1 MELLVL
7 VLSLA
12 LFALLA
18 GVAVAKA
25 IAGRPPPDAAADA
38 DVVARLMRGGA
49 RGRFGKAHAA
59 AVREGLPDALDM
71 IANSLSAGLTLPQAI
86 LRNLEHFP
94 PAVGAEFAR
103 VIYDTSLG
111 FSVAGAFD
119 NLAARLPTKDVQMV
133 AIASKIGVSH
143 GGRLNENYRMLA
155 GILRDHMAFEREL
168 RAMTTE
174 GRMQAIVMSCLP
186 VALIL
191 ILGGI
196 RPEMMKPLFT
206 TWMGWTT
213 LAVLATMQTL
223 AYVWIKKIVTIEE

>member
-1 MELLVL
+1 MPLLVL

-12 LFALLA
+12 LFAALV

-25 IAGRPPPDAAADA
+25 VAGRRPAAADA
-38 DVVARLMRGGA
+38 DVVARVMRGGA
-49 RGRFGKAHAA
+49 LVRFGKAHAA

-119 NLAARLPTKDVQMV
+119 NFAARLPTKDVQMV
-133 AIASKIGVSH
+133 AIASKIGVSR

-155 GILRDHMAFEREL
+155 EILRDHMAFEREL

-174 GRMQAIVMSCLP
+174 GRMQAVVMSCLP

-206 TWMGWTT
+206 TGLGWTT
-213 LAVLATMQTL
+213 LAALATMQAL
-223 AYVWIKKIVTIEE
+223 AYLWIKKIVTIEE

>member
-1 MELLVL
+1 MPLTVL

-12 LFALLA
+12 LFAALA
-18 GVAVAKA
+18 GVAVAKLF
-25 IAGRPPPDAAADA
+25 AGRRPSSADA
-38 DVVARLMRGGA
+38 DVVARVMRGGA
-49 RGRFGKAHAA
+49 GVRFGKAHAA

-71 IANSLSAGLTLPQAI
+71 IANSLGAGLTLPQAI

-111 FSVAGAFD
+111 FSVGGAFD

-143 GGRLNENYRMLA
+143 GGRLNENYRMLS
-155 GILRDHMAFEREL
+155 GILRDRMAFEREL

-186 VALIL
+186 VALIA
-191 ILGGI
+191 ILGAI

-206 TWMGWTT
+206 TGMGFAT
-213 LAVLATMQTL
+213 LAALATMQAL
-223 AYVWIKKIVTIEE
+223 AYLWIRKIVTIEE

>member
-1 MELLVL
+1 MHLIVL
-7 VLSLA
+7 AVSLA
-12 LFALLA
+12 LFAALVGL
-18 GVAVAKA
+18 AVA
-25 IAGRPPPDAAADA
+25 RVLAARDVAEDT
-38 DVVARLMRGGA
+38 DVVRRVMRGGA
-49 RGRFGKAHAA
+49 TRRSGKAYLT
-59 AVREGLPDALDM
+59 AVRNELPDALDM

-103 VIYDTSLG
+103 ILYDTSLG

-119 NLAARLPTKDVQMV
+119 NFAARLPMQDVRMI

-143 GGRLNENYRMLA
+143 GGQLHENYRMLA
-155 GILRDHMAFEREL
+155 GLLRDRMAFEREL
-168 RAMTTE
+168 HAMTTE

-206 TWMGWTT
+206 TGLGWCV
-213 LAVLATMQTL
+213 LGLLATMQTL
-223 AYVWIKKIVTIEE
+223 AYVWIKKIVSIET

>member
-1 MELLVL
+1 MHLIVL
-7 VLSLA
+7 SVSLA
-12 LFALLA
+12 LFAALVGFVVSRVLGA
-18 GVAVAKA
+18 
-25 IAGRPPPDAAADA
+25 RAAAAVA
-38 DVVARLMRGGA
+38 DVVRRVMHGEASL
-49 RGRFGKAHAA
+49 RFGKAHAA

-71 IANSLSAGLTLPQAI
+71 IANSLTAGLTLPQAI

-103 VIYDTSLG
+103 ILYDTSLG

-119 NLAARLPTKDVQMV
+119 NFAARLPTKDVRMI

-143 GGRLNENYRMLA
+143 GGNLHENYRMLA

-191 ILGGI
+191 ILGGL

-206 TWMGWTT
+206 TAPGWAT
-213 LAVLATMQTL
+213 LGLLATMQTL
-223 AYVWIKKIVTIEE
+223 AYVWIKKIVSIEA